1 MGYSSRDGYGTA
13 AELVGMSSA
22 EYESLVKRNTYANTD
37 DVAPALYEVPVQ
49 DTTQYEVVNRAHHLC
64 RDV

>member
-1 MGYSSRDGYGTA
+1 MGYSSRDGYGIA
-13 AELVGMSSA
+13 AVLVGMSSA
-22 EYESLVKRNTYANTD
+22 EYESLVKRSTYANTD

>member
-22 EYESLVKRNTYANTD
+22 EYESVVKRNTYANTD
-37 DVAPALYEVPVQ
+37 DVAPAMYEVPVQ
-49 DTTQYEVVNRAHHLC
+49 DITQYEVVNRAHHFC